1 MSNIKQ
7 LAIDVLEGVIDG
19 LEKQLEKAKA
29 ELEKL
34 KGGDG
39 EVHTDGGGGDPIP
52 PDPTHP
58 HN

>member
-1 MSNIKQ
+1 MANIKQ
-7 LAIDVLEGVIDG
+7 LAIDALEGVIDG

-34 KGGDG
+34 KGSG
-39 EVHTDGGGGDPIP
+39 EVHTDGGGDPVP

-58 HN
+58 KG